1 MCKNWSYPSR
11 ILHIIQVT
19 GPIGVVFTPDA
30 MTQYLMLFNTLWR
43 AKRME
48 WVLSGVWQKLAS
60 LHKMTRYLGLSS
72 LLTLL
77 TRCIGTW

>member
-1 MCKNWSYPSR
+1 MPNS
-11 ILHIIQVT
+11 ITQVT

-60 LHKMTRYLGLSS
+60 LHKMTRYLGLASI
-72 LLTLL
+72 LTL
-77 TRCIGTW
+77 